1 MRFCWTRILPF
12 GGENLKSYGKI
23 SRRKEVKR
31 WRSLLDFSKHPSDGW
46 RMPPVVLTGLIP
58 TFRFTLQLDQKKLN
72 RRLFD
77 KEG

>member
-1 MRFCWTRILPF
+1 MRFCWTHILQF

-46 RMPPVVLTGLIP
+46 HVPPVVLTGWV
-58 TFRFTLQLDQKKLN
+58 FTAHSSGSFLGLGGEAYTSLC
-72 RRLFD
+72 
-77 KEG
+77 